1 MDGIYRRIS
10 FKDICS
16 PSSPNLP
23 QVCVL
28 IVLLTMLPIRPAILW
43 NSDTKKN
50 RVYDMYG
57 PSKMYVDFVKYMW
70 TFVKYMWTL

>member
-10 FKDICS
+10 FKDIGC

-28 IVLLTMLPIRPAILW
+28 FILLTMLRIRPAILW
-43 NSDTKKN
+43 NSDAKKN
-50 RVYDMYG
+50 MVYDMYG
-57 PSKMYVDFVKYMW
+57 PSKMYVDFV
-70 TFVKYMWTL
+70 THMWTL